1 MFQNESPGREL
12 VIWAPHLLDR
22 ARRKRDDVVKRLGSL
37 VLNLEFL
44 DQLVKKPVQPVHG
57 CKAHGLALPFGDF
70 FVVEVLP
77 QLRA

>member
-1 MFQNESPGREL
+1 
-12 VIWAPHLLDR
+12 
-22 ARRKRDDVVKRLGSL
+22 
-37 VLNLEFL
+37 
-44 DQLVKKPVQPVHG
+44 VKKPVQPVHG